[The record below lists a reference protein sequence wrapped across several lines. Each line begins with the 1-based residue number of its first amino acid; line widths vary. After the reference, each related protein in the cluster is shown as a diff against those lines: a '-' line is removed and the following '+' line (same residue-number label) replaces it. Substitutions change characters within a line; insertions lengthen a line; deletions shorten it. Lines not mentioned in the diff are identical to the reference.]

1 MGIQP
6 LHRDIARIILTAVTG
21 RRAALGGGNALL
33 VHEVTSRGTMDV
45 DVFFGRLEDVARY
58 APVIEAA
65 LGAAGYGV
73 ASCPDDG
80 DLAAIWPEAGE
91 GIAEWEVTTP
101 DGAHVTQVQA
111 AYFELL
117 AEPVTVPGIGPVVA
131 MEDAAGYK
139 THALASR
146 MLARDFADV
155 AELIAAGYAPG
166 ELIRLARQR
175 DPGLEPAD
183 FADAGR
189 HLDRLPDG
197 RLAQILPP
205 GRDVPWLRA
214 QFAAWPREAPPRR
227 G

>member
-6 LHRDIARIILTAVTG
+6 FHRDIARIVLAAVAG

-33 VHEVTSRGTMDV
+33 VHEVTSRATMDV
-45 DVFFGRLEDVARY
+45 DVFFGQPDDVASC

-65 LGAAGYGV
+65 LGAAGYAV
-73 ASCPDDG
+73 APCPDG
-80 DLAAIWPEAGE
+80 GLAEIWAEAGE
-91 GIAEWEVTTP
+91 GLAEWEVTTP

-155 AELIAAGYAPG
+155 AELIAAGFAPG
-166 ELIRLARQR
+166 ELIRLARDR
-175 DPGLEPAD
+175 DPGLQPAD

-189 HLDRLPDG
+189 HLDQLPDG
-197 RLAQILPP
+197 RLAQVLPS
-205 GRDVPWLRA
+205 GREVPWLRE
-214 QFAAWPREAPPRR
+214 QFAAWPRDAPPREE
-227 G
+227 